1 MGTVKFENNT
11 FIYTD
16 GVKSTSLLNCSDFLS
31 NKSRIPLHSL
41 GNGLNVP
48 LLISKLMEVNKPLSA
63 GTGEEAFALSNLL
76 LDVLVSSHLVKTPLP
91 VKALEIGTVT
101 GVTTYHLA
109 SLLGKFHPDSLLCCV
124 SDSIGNESGN
134 QWLNRIVLVEEPPRL
149 SFLAADYHDTNLQES
164 SFDIIVINGI
174 VSYENPYEIVSEAK
188 RLVKNGGLILCY
200 SVENPALEQSF
211 KKSFPKVTEY
221 PLTGSANIITVQVD
235 KTRKTEALYKPME
248 EIYRYIKETEQTIYK
263 NAEININFSLN
274 KIQEH
279 LETAAK
285 EQDTTAKIRLI
296 ELRESLIEYAL
307 F

>member
-16 GVKSTSLLNCSDFLS
+16 GAKNTILLNCSDFLS

-41 GNGLNVP
+41 GNGLTVP
-48 LLISKLMEVNKPLSA
+48 LLISKLAEENGALSA
-63 GTGEEAFALSNLL
+63 GTGEEPFALSNLL
-76 LDVLVSSHLVKTPLP
+76 LDVLVSSHLVKTPFP

-134 QWLNRIVLVEEPPRL
+134 QWLDRIVLVEEPPRL

-164 SFDIIVINGI
+164 SFDLVMINGTA
-174 VSYENPYEIVSEAK
+174 SYENPYAVASEAK
-188 RLVKNGGLILCY
+188 RLIKNGGLILCY
-200 SVENPALEQSF
+200 SVKSPALEESF
-211 KKSFPKVTEY
+211 KKVFPKVTEY
-221 PLTGSANIITVQVD
+221 PLPGLVNIITVQAE
-235 KTRKTEALYKPME
+235 KTEETEPRHKPME
-248 EIYRYIKETEQTIYK
+248 EVYRYIEEAGQTISE
-263 NAEININFSLN
+263 NGEINMNSSLN
-274 KIQEH
+274 KIRRY

-285 EQDTTAKIRLI
+285 EHDTAAKIRLI
-296 ELRESLIEYAL
+296 ELRDRLVEYAL